1 MTLWTGGT
9 VLLRNRKTKELT
21 SRSEP
26 FAIPHWITDSLSAS
40 ELMNLEDAISKWACI
55 QFQSK
60 EDFMSLIAE
69 IKQQYEQFFKA
80 RFYFVRGTPFP
91 MNLRLMII

>member
-1 MTLWTGGT
+1 
-9 VLLRNRKTKELT
+9 
-21 SRSEP
+21 
-26 FAIPHWITDSLSAS
+26 
-40 ELMNLEDAISKWACI
+40 MNLEDAISKWACA

-80 RFYFVRGTPFP
+80 RFYFVRGATFP
-91 MNLRLMII
+91 MDARLMLI